1 MMKGRV
7 VIGRSCVV
15 FDNMQWKLEMK
26 VVENNYKMR
35 VDGIVNDLKVLM
47 MGERGF
53 LIGLVKNKDI

>member
-7 VIGRSCVV
+7 VRGSSCVV
-15 FDNMQWKLEMK
+15 FDNMKWKLEMK

-35 VDGIVNDLKVLM
+35 VDDIVNDLKVLM
-47 MGERGF
+47 NGERGF

>member
-7 VIGRSCVV
+7 VRGRSCVV
-15 FDNMQWKLEMK
+15 FYNMQWKLEMK

-47 MGERGF
+47 MGEMGF

>member
-1 MMKGRV
+1 
-7 VIGRSCVV
+7 
-15 FDNMQWKLEMK
+15 MK

-47 MGERGF
+47 MGEMGF

>member
-1 MMKGRV
+1 M
-7 VIGRSCVV
+7 
-15 FDNMQWKLEMK
+15 EMK

-47 MGERGF
+47 KGERGF

>member
-7 VIGRSCVV
+7 VRERSCVV